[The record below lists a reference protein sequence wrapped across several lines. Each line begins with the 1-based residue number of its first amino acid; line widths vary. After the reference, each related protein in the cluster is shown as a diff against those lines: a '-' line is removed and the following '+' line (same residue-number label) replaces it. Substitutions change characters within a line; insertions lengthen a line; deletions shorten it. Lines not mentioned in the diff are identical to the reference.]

1 MMDRAPTRPALRYL
15 GGKWRLAPWVIEH
28 LPPHLV
34 YVEPFGGAGSV
45 LLQKPRSDREVY
57 NDLDGELVNLFQ
69 ILRSPMVEELVR
81 LVRLTPYAL
90 REFRNAFEPTYDA
103 VERAR
108 RLLVRSHMGHGTR
121 GTGLAGSMGFR
132 RDGMKGRTDTAGN
145 WAGLDEELV
154 SIATRFRGVTI
165 EERPAIDLVGD
176 FDDPDAV
183 LYLDP
188 PYLPQTRSG
197 KKKLGDGYHTYGHE
211 MSVDDHRALLDR
223 IQTSRASILLSGYA
237 TNLYDEALSGWTRK
251 TVEARSHCNAPRT
264 EVLWINPVA
273 AAGLAQQDLFDR
285 RAA

>member
-1 MMDRAPTRPALRYL
+1 
-15 GGKWRLAPWVIEH
+15 VIEH

-57 NDLDGELVNLFQ
+57 NDMDGELVNLFQ
-69 ILRSPMVEELVR
+69 ILRSPLVDELVR

-90 REFRNAFEPTYDA
+90 REFRDAFQPTQDA
-103 VERAR
+103 LERAR

-121 GTGLAGSMGFR
+121 GTGLTGSMGFR

-145 WAGLDEELV
+145 WAGLDEELL
-154 SIATRFRGVTI
+154 SIAARFRGVTI
-165 EERPAIDLVGD
+165 EERPAIELVAE

-197 KKKLGDGYHTYGHE
+197 KKKLGEGYHTYGHE
-211 MSVDDHRALLDR
+211 MSVDDHKALLDR
-223 IQTSRASILLSGYA
+223 VQRSRASILLSGYS
-237 TNLYDEALSGWTRK
+237 TKLYDDALAGWVRK
-251 TVEARSHCNAPRT
+251 TVEARSHCNAPRI
-264 EVLWINPVA
+264 EVLWINPIA